1 VSSAPKLLVFLHV
14 AVKQR
19 AFQGELQ
26 AALNGIDVT
35 AVGRIGDF
43 DRALGEGTDAVL
55 SLPVVLGARRLSPT
69 LHGRRQG
76 SSEEAYALVGVDST
90 PDVAKIQT
98 VGALD
103 LLGRE
108 GTDAFVERLI
118 GAKRKVERVTK
129 VEDLLPL
136 LQMQRVDAILLASRF
151 VVELRKASRLN
162 LVQKD
167 VAGKVELAAAATTG
181 SGGGQIFAALSHLP
195 ASLSSAMGVDEWR

>member
-1 VSSAPKLLVFLHV
+1 MSAAPKLLVFLHV

-26 AALNGIDVT
+26 TALSGIDVT

-43 DRALGEGTDAVL
+43 DRALAEGTDAVL
-55 SLPVVLGARRLSPT
+55 SLPVVLGARRLRPAM
-69 LHGRRQG
+69 HGRHQG
-76 SSEEAYALVGVDST
+76 SSDETYALVGVDSM
-90 PDVAKIQT
+90 PDLAKIQN

-108 GTDAFVERLI
+108 GTDSFVERLL

-136 LQMQRVDAILLASRF
+136 LQMQRVDVILLASRF

-162 LVQKD
+162 LVQRD
-167 VAGKVELAAAATTG
+167 IASKVELAAAANTG
-181 SGGGQIFAALSHLP
+181 AGGAQIFAALSHLP